1 MPCAAIEPFAA
12 VSLVS
17 VCLRAHPA
25 GRAQVDVED
34 MDEFTRLKKLAA
46 RQVLEIRKLIA
57 ERDDC
62 LEASSGSS
70 GRQSV
75 MLSSKIREQL
85 KNVKETHDR
94 MQNALH
100 HEEKDRNKG
109 GKALLEAN
117 TDEINE
123 HVRIVELTSKHI
135 EECEAL
141 EKRRFQ
147 APGAR
152 MGGGRPGMISGGS
165 AMGAARGGS
174 GAAGTHPMKDINRTF
189 EATDLDPIDVDPD
202 VGQALAQVALHF
214 RHVRCCYRRSTA
226 LTLVRGLRVFF
237 FVADK
242 AAGSRIGSGAGSRC
256 AGHHAIKGWVPS
268 PRRSLPAA
276 HSWAVATGSHPLPR
290 HGFCKQNQS
299 RTPARDGLCGGA
311 DP

>member
-1 MPCAAIEPFAA
+1 MRLLSHLLLILRF
-12 VSLVS
+12 L
-17 VCLRAHPA
+17 CLRVRPA
-25 GRAQVDVED
+25 GRAQVDLEN

-46 RQVLEIRKLIA
+46 RQVMEIRKLIA

-117 TDEINE
+117 ADEINE
-123 HVRIVELTSKHI
+123 HARIVELTSKHI

-152 MGGGRPGMISGGS
+152 GGG
-165 AMGAARGGS
+165 
-174 GAAGTHPMKDINRTF
+174 
-189 EATDLDPIDVDPD
+189 VDQ
-202 VGQALAQVALHF
+202 G
-214 RHVRCCYRRSTA
+214 
-226 LTLVRGLRVFF
+226 
-237 FVADK
+237 
-242 AAGSRIGSGAGSRC
+242 
-256 AGHHAIKGWVPS
+256 
-268 PRRSLPAA
+268 
-276 HSWAVATGSHPLPR
+276 
-290 HGFCKQNQS
+290 
-299 RTPARDGLCGGA
+299 
-311 DP
+311 